1 MGLLYTGV
9 NVFDIKSNRE
19 SGLGRFDLVLIP
31 KKNKYAYIIEFKVV
45 KENNFEEVI
54 NLAFKQIDSKK
65 YDTDFKDYI
74 VTKIVI
80 AFKGKEC
87 QVEYKI

>member
-1 MGLLYTGV
+1 MMDYQSLK
-9 NVFDIKSNRE
+9 IW
-19 SGLGRFDLVLIP
+19 
-31 KKNKYAYIIEFKVV
+31 
-45 KENNFEEVI
+45 
-54 NLAFKQIDSKK
+54 QK